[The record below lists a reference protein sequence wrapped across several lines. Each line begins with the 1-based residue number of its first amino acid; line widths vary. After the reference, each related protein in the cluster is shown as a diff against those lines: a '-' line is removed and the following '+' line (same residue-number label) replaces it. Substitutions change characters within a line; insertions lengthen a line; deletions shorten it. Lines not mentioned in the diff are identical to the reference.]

1 MGLFDGILSKAF
13 ANEDFKSQD
22 RRVRAS
28 HILIKG
34 DDFDMVFDKI
44 KSLYGELQ
52 TRANGDE
59 SLVPQIFAELARRE
73 FVV

>member
-34 DDFDMVFDKI
+34 DDFDMVFEKI